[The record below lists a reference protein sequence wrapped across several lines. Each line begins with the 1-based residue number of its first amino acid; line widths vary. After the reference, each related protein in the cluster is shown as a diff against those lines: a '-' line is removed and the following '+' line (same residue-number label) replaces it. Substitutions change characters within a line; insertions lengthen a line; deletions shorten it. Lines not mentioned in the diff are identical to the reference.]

1 MKYTHI
7 PLWFITAFFSFCTSY
22 THATC
27 LSENNSGITPP
38 SAGYKYYNYIQSQ
51 AVDTSHL
58 NDTGSV
64 QIGGSLGYITV
75 EISAGISGN
84 AGYNCY
90 GTANVVELKI
100 HPDFV
105 PSAIRNIYGAY
116 PSRIPGLGILSMT
129 INGVSFPGS
138 YYFQQLTKLQP
149 TVITAR
155 IDFIKTGP
163 LQSIDSI
170 FNGIFAYETA
180 SVNGIDQ
187 LLFEYRFREGSTT
200 PPITR
205 PTCTLQP
212 IAAVPLG
219 THPISR
225 FTGVNT
231 VTTPQDFTLDLA
243 CSGGTQG
250 TSLSATM
257 TLTDNTNTGNTTD
270 ALSLSTTQVSG
281 VSVQILRNGI
291 PLHLGPQ
298 NGPNSHYLGTI
309 SPPPGGGAFSYS
321 IPLQARYKQTGS
333 SVSGGGQANAEALV
347 TINYQ

>member
-7 PLWFITAFFSFCTSY
+7 HLWLAMAFFSFFTPSSHANYCTFFG
-22 THATC
+22 
-27 LSENNSGITPP
+27 SGITPP
-38 SAGYKYYNYIQSQ
+38 SANDAYYIY
-51 AVDTSHL
+51 V
-58 NDTGSV
+58 GSPQNQMKDPNTV
-64 QIGGSLGYITV
+64 QIGRSMGSFRF

-84 AGYNCY
+84 AGYYCDNPNDVY
-90 GTANVVELKI
+90 LKMHPSFVISEYRDSSGT
-100 HPDFV
+100 
-105 PSAIRNIYGAY
+105 Y
-116 PSRIPGLGILSMT
+116 PTRIPGLGVLSMS
-129 INGVSFPGS
+129 IHGVSFPTQG
-138 YYFQQLTKLQP
+138 LQP
-149 TVITAR
+149 FKPSPIYAE
-155 IDFIKTGP
+155 IEFIKTGHI
-163 LQSIDSI
+163 QSTDGI
-170 FNGIFAYETA
+170 FTGPFAYELTQTTNQ
-180 SVNGIDQ
+180 V
-187 LLFEYRFREGSTT
+187 LFEYRFQGGSTT

-270 ALSLSTTQVSG
+270 ALSLSTPQVSG

>member
-7 PLWFITAFFSFCTSY
+7 HLWLAMAFFSFFTPSSLANCTWVG
-22 THATC
+22 TNFTR
-27 LSENNSGITPP
+27 P
-38 SAGYKYYNYIQSQ
+38 SANDPYYKYVETMIIRNEI
-51 AVDTSHL
+51 L
-58 NDTGSV
+58 NPNSVAEGGNMGS
-64 QIGGSLGYITV
+64 ILL
-75 EISAGISGN
+75 ELSASISGR
-84 AGYNCY
+84 AGFNCNSSGVTKLEMY
-90 GTANVVELKI
+90 PG
-100 HPDFV
+100 FV
-105 PSAIRNIYGAY
+105 TSNNPGRYGAY
-116 PSRIPGLGILSMT
+116 PTRIPGLGISRMT
-129 INGVSFPGS
+129 IEGVSFPATAI
-138 YYFQQLTKLQP
+138 QQTTGGRKS
-149 TVITAR
+149 VINAE
-155 IDFIKTGP
+155 IHFIKTGP
-163 LQSIDSI
+163 LQSIGDI
-170 FNGIFAYETA
+170 LTGTFAHEYRDETK
-180 SVNGIDQ
+180 Q
-187 LLFEYRFREGSTT
+187 TLFEYKFQGGSTT

-231 VTTPQDFTLDLA
+231 VTAPQDFTLDLA